1 MVSGVAARRSAHSR
15 RPKRTYRSAGVTRSE
30 KSTGRTLGPGPPV
43 VEDGGV
49 PTRPHDPER
58 HRRGAYFTPPALV
71 EVLVRDVLGPAL
83 EHRREPPRVID
94 PACGDGRLLAAAG
107 ECIAARFGVDPLP
120 YLAGV
125 ELDPADA
132 RTTASRLGVRVLCGD
147 ARTLLDTPEH
157 RHAYDVVLGN
167 PPYLSQLSSATARG
181 GRSHLGG
188 GPYADVAAEFLA
200 LSLRLVRPEHGRIGL
215 VLPMSV
221 LASQHVAPIRRDV
234 GERAG
239 IEFFWWSDTPMFEAN
254 VRTCILGLR
263 TGAPA
268 PEVRRSRG
276 AEAAPIE
283 SVRAPHGATAA
294 DSWSWLVVDAVGIP
308 ALTALES
315 SGTLADLATATAD
328 FRDQYYGLVGC
339 VHDDGDGPP
348 LITSGLIDP
357 ARSLW
362 GERTTVFA
370 KQRLGA
376 PRVCMEQL
384 DDRMRRWASG
394 RLVPK
399 VLVASQTRVLEAVVD
414 EQGEWL
420 PSVPVVSVLP
430 HSTDDLWR
438 VAAVLTSPVASA
450 HIANRRT
457 GSGLSARALRV
468 TASDLHAIPLP
479 VHDDAWDDAARS
491 ARAGDVAGTG
501 AAMMRAYGCAG
512 RSDLLTWWLQN
523 LR

>member
-1 MVSGVAARRSAHSR
+1 M
-15 RPKRTYRSAGVTRSE
+15 
-30 KSTGRTLGPGPPV
+30 
-43 VEDGGV
+43 EDGSV
-49 PTRPHDPER
+49 SSRSHDPER
-58 HRRGAYFTPPALV
+58 QRRGAYFTPPALV
-71 EVLVRDVLGPAL
+71 DVLVRDVLGPAL
-83 EHRREPPRVID
+83 DGAAAPPRVID

-120 YLAGV
+120 YLVGV
-125 ELDPADA
+125 ELDRADA
-132 RTTASRLGVRVLCGD
+132 RSTASRLGVRVLCGD
-147 ARTLLDTPEH
+147 ARELLDTRTH

-200 LSLRLVRPEHGRIGL
+200 LSLRLARTENGRIGL

-221 LASQHVAPIRRDV
+221 LASQHVAPIRREV
-234 GERAG
+234 EQHAA
-239 IEFFWWSDTPMFEAN
+239 IESFWWSDTQMFDAN

-263 TGAPA
+263 TGQPSS
-268 PEVRRSRG
+268 EVHRSRG
-276 AEAAPIE
+276 PGALRIE
-283 SVRAPHGATAA
+283 SVRAPRITAEQ

-308 ALTALES
+308 ALAGIDS
-315 SGTLADLATATAD
+315 AGTLSGIASATAD

-339 VHDDGDGPP
+339 VDEGGDGPP

-370 KQRLGA
+370 KQRFDA
-376 PRVCMEQL
+376 PRVRTDRL
-384 DDRMRRWASG
+384 DTRMQRWAAA

-399 VLVASQTRVLEAVVD
+399 VLVASQTRVIEAVVD
-414 EQGEWL
+414 EQGAWL
-420 PSVPVVSVLP
+420 PSVPVVSVVP
-430 HSTDDLWR
+430 ARVDDLWR

-450 HIANRRT
+450 HIAHRRT

-479 VHDDAWDDAARS
+479 TDEGAWDDAAECVRG
-491 ARAGDVAGTG
+491 GDVAGAG
-501 AAMMRAYGCAG
+501 AAMMRAYGCG
-512 RSDLLTWWLQN
+512 ERSDLLTWWLQN